1 MDRSSWYSHT
11 FIKRFNGWQPGCHL
25 WPPLVPIFLQAKLDM
40 YGVDWGK
47 KKPWT
52 CTKTIYLLFVPIL
65 QLTNKS
71 KQKLCTK
78 KILPYFRAHKNNVL
92 SNCEVAH
99 FTSLLK
105 LSTIIMKCLL
115 FPPFSIIILLL
126 IGGHNGADNNC
137 IFNSKDPRK
146 KTTSVI
152 VIMCLQIWM
161 QLQVLVPLWKS

>member
-105 LSTIIMKCLL
+105 LSTIIINYEMSTLPSL
-115 FPPFSIIILLL
+115 FNIVLLL
-126 IGGHNGADNNC
+126 NGGHNGANNNYIC
-137 IFNSKDPRK
+137 NSKDPLDFLITYYTALLDMLRK
-146 KTTSVI
+146 
-152 VIMCLQIWM
+152 
-161 QLQVLVPLWKS
+161 QLVSS